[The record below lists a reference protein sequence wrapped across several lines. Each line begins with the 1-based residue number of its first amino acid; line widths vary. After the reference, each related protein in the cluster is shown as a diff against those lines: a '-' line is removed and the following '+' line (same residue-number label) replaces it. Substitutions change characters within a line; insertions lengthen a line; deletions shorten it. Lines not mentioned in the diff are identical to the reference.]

1 MIICFLKAQAEIW
14 LEQVTWECD
23 MSFKRVRD
31 NNIRELLFAKF
42 LPAHNKSKLVSYL

>member
-42 LPAHNKSKLVSYL
+42 LPAHNKSKLASYL